1 MLFHTPRYSQFVQ
14 NGVTHFFLRASTEL
28 LKAKSKDNVA
38 AESFLTK
45 AIGASI
51 KPASKEASKAFSS
64 DVETT
69 TVSADA
75 PLVGAV
81 APVVGAAVAVTV
93 GGVAVAPVV
102 GAAVAVTGH
111 ILKFV
116 VGAKNKTDQHNNAK
130 KIEKFFAGYDPEDA
144 KWIKLLVS
152 VFHEIFK
159 AYNVQVC
166 L

>member
-1 MLFHTPRYSQFVQ
+1 M
-14 NGVTHFFLRASTEL
+14 
-28 LKAKSKDNVA
+28 KAGSKDNVA

-51 KPASKEASKAFSS
+51 TPASKALSSACKA
-64 DVETT
+64 TI
-69 TVSADA
+69 VS
-75 PLVGAV
+75 
-81 APVVGAAVAVTV
+81 APVVGAAVV
-93 GGVAVAPVV
+93 
-102 GAAVAVTGH
+102 VTGH

-116 VGAKNKTDQHNNAK
+116 VEAKNKTDQHNNAK
-130 KIEKFFAGYDPEDA
+130 NIEKLFAGYDPEDV
-144 KWIKLLVS
+144 KWIKFLVS

>member
-14 NGVTHFFLRASTEL
+14 NGVTHFLLRASTEL
-28 LKAKSKDNVA
+28 LKAASKDNVA

-51 KPASKEASKAFSS
+51 TPASKGVSKA
-64 DVETT
+64 TT
-69 TVSADA
+69 NVS
-75 PLVGAV
+75 
-81 APVVGAAVAVTV
+81 APVVGAT
-93 GGVAVAPVV
+93 VAVAPVV

-111 ILKFV
+111 ILKYV
-116 VGAKNKTDQHNNAK
+116 VEAKNKTDQHNNAK
-130 KIEKFFAGYDPEDA
+130 NIEKLFAGYDPEDA
-144 KWIKLLVS
+144 KWIKFLIS

>member
-1 MLFHTPRYSQFVQ
+1 MLFHTLRYSQFVQ

-28 LKAKSKDNVA
+28 LKAESKDNVA

-51 KPASKEASKAFSS
+51 KPASKEASQAYSCAGETAS
-64 DVETT
+64 VIPLLVE
-69 TVSADA
+69 
-75 PLVGAV
+75 
-81 APVVGAAVAVTV
+81 
-93 GGVAVAPVV
+93 GVAVAPVV

-116 VGAKNKTDQHNNAK
+116 LEAKNKTDQHNNAK
-130 KIEKFFAGYDPEDA
+130 KIEKLFAGYDPEDA

>member
-14 NGVTHFFLRASTEL
+14 NGVTHFLLRASTEI
-28 LKAKSKDNVA
+28 LKAASKDNVA

-51 KPASKEASKAFSS
+51 KPASKG
-64 DVETT
+64 
-69 TVSADA
+69 VSNACKTSN
-75 PLVGAV
+75 VIV
-81 APVVGAAVAVTV
+81 PVVGAT
-93 GGVAVAPVV
+93 VAVAPVV

-111 ILKFV
+111 ILKYV
-116 VGAKNKTDQHNNAK
+116 VEAKNKTDQHNNAK
-130 KIEKFFAGYDPEDA
+130 NIEKLFAGYDPEDA
-144 KWIKLLVS
+144 KWIKFLIS

>member
-51 KPASKEASKAFSS
+51 KPASKGASKAFK
-64 DVETT
+64 TT
-69 TVSADA
+69 IVSA
-75 PLVGAV
+75 PLVGA
-81 APVVGAAVAVTV
+81 
-93 GGVAVAPVV
+93 VAVAPVV
-102 GAAVAVTGH
+102 GAAVVVTGH

-116 VGAKNKTDQHNNAK
+116 VEAKNKTDQHNNAK
-130 KIEKFFAGYDPEDA
+130 NIEKLFAGYDPEDV
-144 KWIKLLVS
+144 KWIKFLVS
-152 VFHEIFK
+152 VFHEIFI